1 MVRVMVRMMGPL
13 KETSGRDEEELTLK
27 DGANVSSVI
36 QRLIEEHGDELGSA
50 LLDPII
56 QNPLPNTLILLNG
69 VEINNIQGLDTI
81 VGDGDV
87 LTLLSVTHSG

>member
-1 MVRVMVRMMGPL
+1 MMGPL
-13 KETSGRDEEELTLK
+13 KETSGRAEEELTLE

-36 QRLIEEHGDELGSA
+36 RRLMEEHGDKLGSA

-87 LTLLSVTHSG
+87 LTLLSVTHGG